1 MHKGPCHPT
10 CPDPQ
15 AQGLV
20 QLTIY
25 LQAGQRGVDSQHLSQ
40 GGPAGAEGDVAD
52 ARVPSGEGWVPAAE
66 EQRTVVTRGTEE
78 DALSFI
84 QVLCPGCQEVLNI
97 LGRKEKLNGIL
108 STLCGLNVALEQG
121 QIQDRVASVW
131 PCPFSRAHRPC
142 QALQQQ
148 CGTT

>member
-1 MHKGPCHPT
+1 M
-10 CPDPQ
+10 
-15 AQGLV
+15 
-20 QLTIY
+20 
-25 LQAGQRGVDSQHLSQ
+25 DSQHLSQ
-40 GGPAGAEGDVAD
+40 GGPAGAERDVAD